1 MQTKEATMVI
11 THNTHDSAWGV
22 NRRLHQQA
30 TALRQTAN
38 SDVIEFT
45 WPHAQYILFMP
56 LWRMLGI
63 NQGIGHIRVALAS
76 AISQQLF
83 MYVKAKVTSS

>member
-1 MQTKEATMVI
+1 MVI
-11 THNTHDSAWGV
+11 THNTYDSAYGV
-22 NRRLHQQA
+22 RRKLHQQI

-56 LWRMLGI
+56 LWRMI
-63 NQGIGHIRVALAS
+63 RTNRDIGHIRDVMELS
-76 AISQQLF
+76 ISRQLF
-83 MYVKAKVTSS
+83 MYVKAKVTSR